1 MLVGGVGGVGAGE
14 VRDPT
19 TGEVFSWGEVRKVYI
34 S

>member
-1 MLVGGVGGVGAGE
+1 MKGGVSTGK

-19 TGEVFSWGEVRKVYI
+19 TGEEFHENEVRKVYI